1 MGMKKDT
8 PPELLTQSEG
18 AKNTNTAKYAQDCI
32 NSVTSCQELFNTP
45 ESPTPHTNRGV
56 GCTIVDSLGLK
67 SLIDWFEFTIPVRD
81 HLVVLRLLGI
91 KVEEYIELEKGMY
104 LYKNQLLC
112 GNIRVMFNGISDDM
126 GVHVQMSG
134 EGCRQYEQRFGDNWL
149 ELIRGVIRLG
159 GHFTRLDVAV
169 DDLSGYFTIDMVKDK
184 VCSGEV
190 RTVFKGAGLN
200 NSYKFGKDKG
210 SMVDGQTV
218 YFGSKHSELRIRFY
232 DKALEQGVDYF
243 WNRTEVQ
250 SRNDR
255 SQMIAVML
263 MGGTSL
269 GNIVFGILKRYVN
282 FVEKDDGDSNRS
294 RWAVS
299 DWWSRFIGDVDRVK
313 LTIAKG
319 KKTIN
324 QVAFWIER
332 QVAPSL
338 ALLRKAWGEGFGS
351 FYQSLLFSGEE
362 RLKERHLLLLAG
374 SGLEGV

>member
-134 EGCRQYEQRFGDNWL
+134 EE
-149 ELIRGVIRLG
+149 
-159 GHFTRLDVAV
+159 
-169 DDLSGYFTIDMVKDK
+169 
-184 VCSGEV
+184 
-190 RTVFKGAGLN
+190 
-200 NSYKFGKDKG
+200 
-210 SMVDGQTV
+210 
-218 YFGSKHSELRIRFY
+218 
-232 DKALEQGVDYF
+232 
-243 WNRTEVQ
+243 
-250 SRNDR
+250 
-255 SQMIAVML
+255 
-263 MGGTSL
+263 
-269 GNIVFGILKRYVN
+269 
-282 FVEKDDGDSNRS
+282 
-294 RWAVS
+294 
-299 DWWSRFIGDVDRVK
+299 IGRAHV
-313 LTIAKG
+313 
-319 KKTIN
+319 
-324 QVAFWIER
+324 
-332 QVAPSL
+332 
-338 ALLRKAWGEGFGS
+338 
-351 FYQSLLFSGEE
+351 
-362 RLKERHLLLLAG
+362 
-374 SGLEGV
+374 